1 LETED
6 LGKLLLRLM
15 VGILLILHGVHKIFA
30 GPHEII
36 EMVSAQHWPAFTA
49 YGVYLGEVLGPL
61 LVIFGFYTRIGGLL
75 ILIDLIFAVTLVHGL
90 NIFHLNPMGGSI
102 IELELLLAWA
112 VWRLRCWAPASTAS
126 PAQPASSIEILSGEA
141 SRP

>member
-1 LETED
+1 MNWKTED
-6 LGKLLLRLM
+6 LGKLLLRLT

-102 IELELLLAWA
+102 IELELLFGLGGLAIA
-112 VWRLRCWAPASTAS
+112 LLGAGKYSVTGAT
-126 PAQPASSIEILSGEA
+126 GKFN
-141 SRP
+141 